1 MPGNTFG
8 QFFRL
13 TTWGESHGVAI
24 GGVLDGV
31 PSGLPL
37 TPECIQTDLNR
48 RKPGNHALTSPRL
61 EKDEIEI
68 LSGVFEGKTL
78 GTPIAFMVR
87 NQDHHSKDYDALK
100 SVYRPGH
107 GDYTYQQKYNHRDYR
122 GGGRSSARETIARVV
137 GGAIGK
143 IVLKSTF
150 GEDIKIRAAITQIG
164 PLKIN
169 LDNWDWDEVNQ
180 NAFSCPDKNM
190 AQQWEEYLTHI
201 KEQGKSAG
209 ALIEIYATGFPAGLG
224 EPVFDKLNADLAK
237 GLMSINAVKA
247 VEIGSGF
254 DCVAAESSY
263 DEMILENGN
272 PHFLTNHA
280 GGMLAG
286 ISMGQPIVC
295 KIAVKPTSST
305 LKPRQTITTD
315 LKETTLSVTGRH
327 DPCVAI
333 RAIPI
338 AEAMVSLVL
347 ADHALRWRG
356 QCGPFDRVKK

>member
-1 MPGNTFG
+1 MPGNTFC

-13 TTWGESHGVAI
+13 TTWGESHGIAI
-24 GGVLDGV
+24 GGVVDGV
-31 PSGLPL
+31 PPGLSL
-37 TPECIQTDLNR
+37 TAECIQTDLNR
-48 RKPGNHALTSPRL
+48 RRPGNHALTSPRV

-107 GDYTYQQKYNHRDYR
+107 GDYAYQQKYGHRDYR
-122 GGGRSSARETIARVV
+122 GGGRASARETIARVV
-137 GGAIGK
+137 GGTIGK
-143 IVLKSTF
+143 VVLKSLF
-150 GEDIKIRAAITQIG
+150 GKDIKIRAAITQIG

-169 LDNWDWDEVNQ
+169 PDHWDWDEVSQ
-180 NAFSCPDKNM
+180 NAFSCPDKDM
-190 AQQWEEYLTHI
+190 ALQWEKYLTDI

-247 VEIGSGF
+247 VEIGDGF
-254 DCVAAESSY
+254 ASVSAESSY
-263 DEMILENGN
+263 DEMVMKDDT

-280 GGMLAG
+280 GGILAG
-286 ISMGQPIVC
+286 ISTGQPIIC
-295 KIAVKPTSST
+295 KIAVKPTSSIPQ
-305 LKPRQTITTD
+305 LRQTITTD
-315 LKETTLSVTGRH
+315 HAETTLSVTGRH

-333 RAIPI
+333 RAVPI

-347 ADHALRWRG
+347 SDHALRWRG
-356 QCGPFDRVKK
+356 QCGTFGEIRK

>member
-8 QFFRL
+8 HFFRL
-13 TTWGESHGVAI
+13 TTWGESHGIAI
-24 GGVLDGV
+24 GGVVDGV
-31 PSGLPL
+31 PPNLEL
-37 TPECIQTDLNR
+37 TTECIQADLNR
-48 RKPGNHALTSPRL
+48 RKPGSHALTSSRL

-87 NQDHHSKDYDALK
+87 NQDHQSKDYESLR

-107 GDYTYQQKYNHRDYR
+107 GDYTYQQKYGHRDHR
-122 GGGRSSARETIARVV
+122 GGGRASARETVARVV

-143 IVLKSTF
+143 VILKNLF
-150 GEDIKIRAAITQIG
+150 GEAVQIKAAITQIG

-169 LDNWDWDEVNQ
+169 PDLWNWDEVSQ
-180 NAFSCPDKNM
+180 NPLSCPNKEM
-190 AQQWEEYLTHI
+190 IPQWEEYLTAT

-209 ALIEIYATGFPAGLG
+209 ALIEVHAIGIPAGLG

-247 VEIGSGF
+247 VEIGQGF
-254 DCVAAESSY
+254 DCVAAETGY
-263 DEMILENGN
+263 DEMTLQNDKPAFTSN
-272 PHFLTNHA
+272 LA
-280 GGMLAG
+280 GGILAG
-286 ISMGQPIVC
+286 ISTGEPIVC
-295 KIAVKPTSST
+295 RVAIKPTSST
-305 LKPRQTITTD
+305 LQSRQTVTTD

-327 DPCVAI
+327 DPCVAL

-338 AEAMVSLVL
+338 VEAMVSLVL
-347 ADHALRWRG
+347 VDHALRWRG
-356 QCGPFDRVKK
+356 QCGEFARLK